1 MQFTMGCYK
10 NEHCVICGSHVSEF
24 HNDGCELGAAY
35 ADIKDLRI
43 VIKNFLKFLG
53 VETITEGLAKL
64 AAEQSVHLTA
74 TPEPV
79 CTCKVTAESYKN
91 CDAHGNRR
99 R

>member
-1 MQFTMGCYK
+1 MTP
-10 NEHCVICGSHVSEF
+10 EE
-24 HNDGCELGAAY
+24 ELAL
-35 ADIKDLRI
+35 IE
-43 VIKNFLKFLG
+43 KFLDEQG
-53 VETITEGLAKL
+53 IATECDEAIYSTYGRVTLLAEKY
-64 AAEQSVHLTA
+64 AQQSVHLTA

>member
-1 MQFTMGCYK
+1 MDIVKELTRLHELAGETTVLNFRALMQ
-10 NEHCVICGSHVSEF
+10 NELRKLIEQAQ
-24 HNDGCELGAAY
+24 EEAAQ
-35 ADIKDLRI
+35 
-43 VIKNFLKFLG
+43 
-53 VETITEGLAKL
+53 
-64 AAEQSVHLTA
+64 QSVHLTA